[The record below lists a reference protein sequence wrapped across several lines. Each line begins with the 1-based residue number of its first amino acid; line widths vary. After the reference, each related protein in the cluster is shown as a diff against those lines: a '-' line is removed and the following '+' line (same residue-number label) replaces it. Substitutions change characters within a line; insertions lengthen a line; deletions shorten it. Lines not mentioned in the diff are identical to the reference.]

1 VDVPVYVHLAQV
13 GQSRLWLARA
23 SQGFVLTD
31 HAPVFGSSADGLTL
45 DPPNPPAR
53 LRQRAEFL
61 QVARGTRVHLPLFS
75 LQAAKRPLDARFD
88 ADAVPAVRARVG
100 LTVTKK
106 TGNAVVR
113 NRIRRRL
120 KEALRHAKAL
130 STEPDTDYVV
140 VARREALT
148 VPFVRLVA
156 DLETAVRKAGAQLK
170 RPRGPAKASDGRPR
184 RA

>member
-1 VDVPVYVHLAQV
+1 
-13 GQSRLWLARA
+13 
-23 SQGFVLTD
+23 LTD
-31 HAPVFGSSADGLTL
+31 HAPTSVPPQDGS
-45 DPPNPPAR
+45 PPAPPKPPGR
-53 LRQRAEFL
+53 LKQRAEFL
-61 QVARGTRVHLPLFS
+61 QVGRGIRVHLPLFS
-75 LQAAKRPLDARFD
+75 LQAAKRPADGLPRVDA
-88 ADAVPAVRARVG
+88 ARVG

-106 TGNAVVR
+106 TGNAVER

-120 KEALRHAKAL
+120 REALRHAKAL
-130 STEPDTDYVV
+130 STEPDTDYVI

-170 RPRGPAKASDGRPR
+170 RPRGPAKSSDGRSR

>member
-1 VDVPVYVHLAQV
+1 
-13 GQSRLWLARA
+13 
-23 SQGFVLTD
+23 LTD
-31 HAPVFGSSADGLTL
+31 HAPVFGPLADGSQNESPGPLG
-45 DPPNPPAR
+45 R
-53 LRQRAEFL
+53 LKRRAEFL
-61 QVARGTRVHLPLFS
+61 QVARGTRVHLPLLS
-75 LQAAKRPLDARFD
+75 LQAAKRPSASRPGTEIIP
-88 ADAVPAVRARVG
+88 VGEARVG

-106 TGNAVVR
+106 TGNSVER

-120 KEALRHAKAL
+120 REALRLAKVL
-130 STEPDTDYVV
+130 STEPDTDYVI

-170 RPRGPAKASDGRPR
+170 RPRGPAKPSDGRPR